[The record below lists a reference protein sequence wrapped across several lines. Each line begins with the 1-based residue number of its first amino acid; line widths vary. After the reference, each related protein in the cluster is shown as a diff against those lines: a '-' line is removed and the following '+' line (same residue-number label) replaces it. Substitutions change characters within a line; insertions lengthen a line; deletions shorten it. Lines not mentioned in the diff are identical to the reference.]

1 MKKYSNNPTQELE
14 DLQKIQEMKMEL
26 YQKEIEFMKKHH
38 PDFYDRMIEENGKPH
53 PFHTLSQLT
62 MFGQTGEWLLK
73 KQIKEDKEQA

>member
-53 PFHTLSQLT
+53 PFHTMSQLM
-62 MFGQTGEWLLK
+62 MFGQTGIFLLN
-73 KQIKEDKEQA
+73 KQINEEKKK